1 MRTQAKDRQLTSDQ
15 HLRYDLLVCTSFEIR
30 TGMNGVFPGPARW
43 GEKRIQPIRIG
54 PLIRIRH
61 NLATGRLLSFGG
73 VYHPPFNL

>member
-1 MRTQAKDRQLTSDQ
+1 
-15 HLRYDLLVCTSFEIR
+15 
-30 TGMNGVFPGPARW
+30 MNGVFPGPARW